1 MVINGFTNELSWKA
15 DEIPGGDITLSVT
28 LCYGPYATETGWSW
42 YDHDPKNVSIAM
54 QSRFFELGKNGGPS
68 AFIEIFLFSGWT
80 E

>member
-1 MVINGFTNELSWKA
+1 M
-15 DEIPGGDITLSVT
+15 T

-42 YDHDPKNVSIAM
+42 YDHDPKNVSIAI

-68 AFIEIFLFSGWT
+68 AFIEIFLFSGWM